1 MQIKEL
7 FNFEDIQKVI
17 EITKIGDEQEMVEKF
32 VISPNLKEDLLEFLE
47 YLKGQKPER
56 NTSVDIIGNYGTGK
70 SHLLSF
76 LSIIL
81 SNPEMIQYIQDEE
94 LKNEFLAF
102 YL

>member
-47 YLKGQKPER
+47 YLKGM
-56 NTSVDIIGNYGTGK
+56 VMV
-70 SHLLSF
+70 LL
-76 LSIIL
+76 L
-81 SNPEMIQYIQDEE
+81 N
-94 LKNEFLAF
+94 
-102 YL
+102 

>member
-47 YLKGQKPER
+47 Y
-56 NTSVDIIGNYGTGK
+56 
-70 SHLLSF
+70 
-76 LSIIL
+76 
-81 SNPEMIQYIQDEE
+81 
-94 LKNEFLAF
+94 
-102 YL
+102 